1 VAGSSLARFAV
12 HFGRFCCFA
21 FFYTNETKVTIWKRW
36 RVRVPVF
43 SFIILKTRVLI
54 SRSLFSMKVAY
65 LALSLLAIESLT
77 VGGGKDACQVRYESK
92 DRLLY
97 VSSVFDVS

>member
-1 VAGSSLARFAV
+1 
-12 HFGRFCCFA
+12 
-21 FFYTNETKVTIWKRW
+21 
-36 RVRVPVF
+36 
-43 SFIILKTRVLI
+43 
-54 SRSLFSMKVAY
+54 MKVAY